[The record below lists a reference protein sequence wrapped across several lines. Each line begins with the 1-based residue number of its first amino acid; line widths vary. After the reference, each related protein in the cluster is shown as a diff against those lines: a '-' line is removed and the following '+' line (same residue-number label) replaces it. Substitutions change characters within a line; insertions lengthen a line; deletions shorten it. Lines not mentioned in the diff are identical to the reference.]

1 MTTTGTAALL
11 LALCGFASPA
21 AAHALSAQECRE
33 GGDFI
38 YDAALSRDNGVTRE
52 FFIGQM
58 RADFAAIRA
67 FPKALRW
74 FAQDQEDEALLLSAA
89 KQVFDAPQS
98 GEAHREVFLAECM
111 AHTAS
116 LAP

>member
-1 MTTTGTAALL
+1 MTRTGTAALL
-11 LALCGFASPA
+11 LALCGYAGTCT
-21 AAHALSAQECRE
+21 AHVLSAQECRE

-38 YDAALSRDNGVTRE
+38 YDAALSRDNGVTRA
-52 FFIGQM
+52 FFIGRM
-58 RADFAAIRA
+58 RADFVAIRA
-67 FPKALRW
+67 FPKELRW
-74 FAQDQEDEALLLSAA
+74 FAQDREDEALLLAAA

-98 GEAHREVFLAECM
+98 GAAHRQAFLAECM